1 MQLWHHP
8 AGVFLRKVVRGSRTY
23 WDLAEGH
30 RDPASGKVVQ
40 KTVAHLG
47 RDEDIAP
54 KLESLRRSIARLAAS
69 PLVDLRDLQPN
80 SARDIGGVWLLDQLW
95 RELGLDQVLTQTCGE
110 KVARAGFAIVAN
122 RVLAPRSK
130 LATSR
135 WLERVARPDGG
146 EWELDYQH
154 LLRAM
159 DVVSEHQQELEEKVY
174 WQLVDLLRIDLTLV
188 FVDLT
193 SVYVEGEG
201 QSPLWQ
207 YGVSKDG
214 KRQNKQL
221 LLALVVT
228 PDGYPL
234 AHFLFPG
241 NRAEKQAVLEMLVEL
256 RERYRLQ
263 RCVIVG
269 DRGLVSAEVIR
280 SLTEAGYEY
289 ILALRARQSKTAMA
303 AVEADLHNW
312 EAVDDN
318 LFVQEVQI
326 ENADRVLLALND
338 EKQEVDRRWREQLLE
353 RAWEALDA
361 LIERWDAG
369 RLTDEQEAI
378 AAATKTLVQLDAHKF
393 FRVRVT
399 GGRLTASERE
409 DRLEREARL
418 DGLFILQSNAADL
431 APTAVVSAYKQLASV
446 ERAFR
451 TLKSFLRVR
460 PVFHFSE
467 RRIRAH
473 FFLCVLAYLLENH
486 LGQRLETAQADVSAR
501 AALEALETLR
511 VVDYDLPVAASSRI
525 LIFTRPTPAALAVL
539 RTLGLRLPKQLTLPV
554 AA

>member
-1 MQLWHHP
+1 
-8 AGVFLRKVVRGSRTY
+8 
-23 WDLAEGH
+23 
-30 RDPASGKVVQ
+30 
-40 KTVAHLG
+40 
-47 RDEDIAP
+47 
-54 KLESLRRSIARLAAS
+54 
-69 PLVDLRDLQPN
+69 
-80 SARDIGGVWLLDQLW
+80 
-95 RELGLDQVLTQTCGE
+95 
-110 KVARAGFAIVAN
+110 VAN
-122 RVLAPRSK
+122 RILAPRSK

-159 DVVSEHQQELEEKVY
+159 DVVAEHQQELEEKVY

-280 SLTEAGYEY
+280 ALTEAGYEY
-289 ILALRARQSKTAMA
+289 ILALRARQSKTAVA
-303 AVEADLHNW
+303 AVEADQHEW

-318 LFVQEVQI
+318 LFVQEVEV

-338 EKQEVDRRWREQLLE
+338 DKQDVDRRWREQLLE

-361 LIERWDAG
+361 LIERWDFG
-369 RLTDEQEAI
+369 D
-378 AAATKTLVQLDAHKF
+378 AA
-393 FRVRVT
+393 
-399 GGRLTASERE
+399 GGRLRPPRRHLQPHPDLHPTHARGPRGAAQAGPAPAQAADATRRCLIPASAGVDHGRRNSMLCHAPRIRIRPPAPPSKSGSAQRPPRRHPEP
-409 DRLEREARL
+409 DRRRPDRRRLLERGQRHRSWPGPSDRHHQGPQAEAGGAP
-418 DGLFILQSNAADL
+418 DGG
-431 APTAVVSAYKQLASV
+431 
-446 ERAFR
+446 
-451 TLKSFLRVR
+451 LRRPPGGGR
-460 PVFHFSE
+460 PVGY
-467 RRIRAH
+467 
-473 FFLCVLAYLLENH
+473 VLP
-486 LGQRLETAQADVSAR
+486 S
-501 AALEALETLR
+501 
-511 VVDYDLPVAASSRI
+511 
-525 LIFTRPTPAALAVL
+525 PTVTVTPYHRMV
-539 RTLGLRLPKQLTLPV
+539 
-554 AA
+554 